1 MGDLSLDDLHATA
14 DVVWDYTVSSDLAAK
29 FDAAAS
35 SVEGQVG
42 GRTSRRTT
50 YGTHFQGYYAQ
61 LWSRNIDTANSDA
74 RLLASRLRDVAK
86 GIRDLEADAR
96 AEQARINTAREWKA
110 KRDSRSDLEKFGET
124 IDFLHLFHSD
134 SNAPK
139 AEPVPQMVKTYEAP
153 AQGAREEFV
162 GTSATG
168 VSSALPDDLR
178 SFTSEERA
186 ATDEIRQ
193 TPLTLSGRV
202 EDFRTKCQLGQLA
215 CDQVLVGFNNYIT
228 SNDNDCTRTDVVA
241 ENFEAAG

>member
-35 SVEGQVG
+35 AVEGQVG

-50 YGTHFQGYYAQ
+50 YGAHFQGYCAQ
-61 LWSRNIDTANSDA
+61 LWSHNIDTANSDA
-74 RLLASRLRDVAK
+74 RLLASRLRDV
-86 GIRDLEADAR
+86 
-96 AEQARINTAREWKA
+96 
-110 KRDSRSDLEKFGET
+110 
-124 IDFLHLFHSD
+124 
-134 SNAPK
+134 
-139 AEPVPQMVKTYEAP
+139 

-186 ATDEIRQ
+186 ATDEIRS
-193 TPLTLSGRV
+193 TPTTLSGRV
-202 EDFRTKCQLGQLA
+202 EDFRTKCQWGQLA

-228 SNDNDCTRTDVVA
+228 SRMTTTARARTWWRRISRRP
-241 ENFEAAG
+241 AGRA